1 MVAAATTQVREHHCL
16 SCGFDMSRLDMTVLY
31 AKQGAAGRKLR
42 CPICGSN
49 RLSIAALEKIFFRPG
64 ALTWARWGDANA
76 GQPGV
81 ISVGKLRLKVQG
93 EIKTLTKEM
102 VCFRAVP
109 TFVSSGAR
117 LWPTMPVR
125 PEFIDVLDPVA
136 LEDAQRNPSKYG
148 KQVQE
153 AGRSRYQYLLPLRGL
168 SEKEWPTHTC
178 DVLPADP
185 AGAGESEAFRGVS
198 VRMWP
203 NLKRPHSAWK
213 FYVLSV
219 GAANEK
225 GMEIFAKGRDFR
237 AHALVP
243 KPQGDGV
250 VRMREV
256 SYGWEPISTEHG
268 AEGASPATQRVLA
281 NDTGRP
287 AWVSLAFYPPQG
299 SSASGDPL
307 GGGLFA
313 IAPGDPTAVPG
324 DSWQVGL
331 DFGTSNTVVAMR
343 FPDGSKRTVQPEK
356 GRAKSSTTFQVID
369 GGAQT
374 LFRGI
379 DLWPGGGWSG
389 PYNDLLPSE
398 LAATRRW
405 VDIGARGAGEIT
417 ALKFGEELGIPLRGG
432 HSKMSSENV
441 VNEFKWKRTVAR
453 DKPAV
458 GDTDKVQ
465 ALQSRFLEGAMLMTL
480 AARLSEEDIAPRT
493 VNVQYSYPL
502 AFDTEDF
509 ESLRHA
515 TDQASSRL
523 EQLTGAQVIFNRSEL
538 DEAQA
543 AVAQEAADKM
553 FRVYLDLGG
562 GSFEILIEDT
572 WARRNEFGHTG
583 MHPHVFS
590 TSIFFGGSTYLRS
603 LVGNNEG
610 ERQGTCLM
618 PDVASYAQLAGL
630 VRSMASGRQLVTSRN
645 VIQEAREQKA
655 VRRARAY
662 FGYIVELIARV
673 LAGMC
678 LEHGRTVDG
687 RLDLTKNRLFTRVET
702 PTRRWILGTLKGPAS
717 ERRVEFELVLLGN
730 GWGFGEIV
738 LDGMATVEQMMAER
752 VRKRLM
758 DLLCETPV
766 AKEISDGEISLVI
779 ENNGR
784 TMVNPSLSI
793 EMTYVMPEE
802 GTHRKSRVARGLLE
816 SSSGNSGVARRTPER
831 HGVLGWDVWLNDS
844 GRRLPWYRPFGLGGE
859 DDREKLRNEAS
870 KERAQA
876 PQSQPQAA
884 QPASAQPMQA
894 MQAMQPMQQPM
905 QASQPMMGQSPM
917 MGAMNPMMGMM
928 PGAMNPMMGQSPM
941 MGAMGGMGMMPS
953 FSPLEG
959 AVMSIRQ
966 SWPNIV
972 AMAQQSGMDPKTYCE
987 RYLWQVATQMGATV
1001 GKNAAGYLA
1010 HEQWQ
1015 RAAQAVAMSGM
1026 APEQQQW
1033 MLAQQW
1039 QMVSAAAAQQ
1049 GKTAEQALAQMRWDA
1064 VLSSMFGAGSYPLP
1078 QG

>member
-1 MVAAATTQVREHHCL
+1 MVAAATTQAREHHCL
-16 SCGFDMSRLDMTVLY
+16 TCGFDMSRLDMTVLY

-49 RLSIAALEKIFFRPG
+49 RLAITALERIFFRPG

-81 ISVGKLRLKVQG
+81 ISVGKFRLKVQG

-109 TFVSSGAR
+109 TFVSGGAR

-136 LEDAQRNPSKYG
+136 LEEAQRNPAKFG

-153 AGRSRYQYLLPLRGL
+153 GGRSRFQYLLPLRGL

-185 AGAGESEAFRGVS
+185 SGAGESEAFRGVS
-198 VRMWP
+198 VRLWP

-225 GMEIFAKGRDFR
+225 GLELFAKGRDFR

-250 VRMREV
+250 VRVREL
-256 SYGWEPISTEHG
+256 SYGWEPIATEHG
-268 AEGASPATQRVLA
+268 AEGASGATQRVLA

-299 SSASGDPL
+299 SSGSGDPL

-331 DFGTSNTVVAMR
+331 DFGTSNTVLAMR
-343 FPDGSKRTVQPEK
+343 FPDGTRRTVQPEK
-356 GRAKSSTTFQVID
+356 GRARASTTFQVID
-369 GGAQT
+369 GGPHT
-374 LFRGI
+374 IFRGI
-379 DLWPGGGWSG
+379 DLWPGGAWSG

-405 VDIGARGAGEIT
+405 VDIGARGASEISN
-417 ALKFGEELGIPLRGG
+417 LKFGEELGIPLRGG

-441 VNEFKWKRTVAR
+441 VNEFKWKRSVAR

-465 ALQSRFLEGAMLMTL
+465 ALQARFLEGAVLMTL
-480 AARLSEEDIAPRT
+480 AARLAEEDIAPRT

-515 TDQASSRL
+515 TDQASHRL

-590 TSIFFGGSTYLRS
+590 TSIFFGGSAYLRS
-603 LVGNNEG
+603 LVGNNEV

-678 LEHGRTVDG
+678 LEHGRTPDG
-687 RLDLTKNRLFTRVET
+687 RIDLTRNRLFTRVET

-717 ERRVEFELVLLGN
+717 ERRIEFELILLGN

-758 DLLCETPV
+758 DLLSETPV
-766 AKEISDGEISLVI
+766 AREISDGEISLVI
-779 ENNGR
+779 DSNGR
-784 TMVNPSLSI
+784 STVHPSLSI
-793 EMTYVMPEE
+793 EMSYVMPEE

-816 SSSGNSGVARRTPER
+816 SSAGNAGVARRTPER

-870 KERAQA
+870 KERAQ
-876 PQSQPQAA
+876 QQQQPAAAA
-884 QPASAQPMQA
+884 QPVANVANPMAMAMAMAPMQPAMPMQPQPAQPPV
-894 MQAMQPMQQPM
+894 MQP
-905 QASQPMMGQSPM
+905 PMMGMPS
-917 MGAMNPMMGMM
+917 PMMGMM
-928 PGAMNPMMGQSPM
+928 PGAM
-941 MGAMGGMGMMPS
+941 GAMGGMPGMPMMQS

-959 AVMSIRQ
+959 AAMSLRQ
-966 SWPNIV
+966 SWPNIA
-972 AMAQQSGMDPKTYCE
+972 AMAQQSGMDPKNYCE
-987 RYLWQVATQMGATV
+987 RYLWQVATQMGTSMAKT
-1001 GKNAAGYLA
+1001 AAGYLA

-1015 RAAQAVAMSGM
+1015 RVAQALAMSGLS
-1026 APEQQQW
+1026 PEQQQW

-1039 QMVSAAAAQQ
+1039 QMVTATAAQR
-1049 GKTAEQALAQMRWDA
+1049 GESAERALAQMRWDA
-1064 VLSSMFGAGSYPLP
+1064 VLSSLFGAGSYPLP
-1078 QG
+1078 QA

>member
-1 MVAAATTQVREHHCL
+1 
-16 SCGFDMSRLDMTVLY
+16 MTVLY
-31 AKQGAAGRKLR
+31 AKQGVAGRKLR
-42 CPICGSN
+42 CPICGSAK
-49 RLSIAALEKIFFRPG
+49 LSIKALDRIFFRPG

-81 ISVGKLRLKVQG
+81 IAAGKFRLKVQG
-93 EIKTLTKEM
+93 EIRTLTKEM

-109 TFVSSGAR
+109 TFVSGGAR
-117 LWPTMPVR
+117 QWPALPVR

-136 LEDAQRNPSKYG
+136 LEEAQRDPSRFG
-148 KQVQE
+148 KHVQE
-153 AGRSRYQYLLPLRGL
+153 GGRARYQYLLPLRGL
-168 SEKEWPTHTC
+168 SEKEWPTVTC

-185 AGAGESEAFRGVS
+185 SGAGESESFRGVS
-198 VRMWP
+198 VRLWP
-203 NLKRPHSAWK
+203 NLKRPHQAWK

-225 GMEIFAKGRDFR
+225 GLELFAKGRDFR

-243 KPQGDGV
+243 KPQGEGV

-256 SYGWEPISTEHG
+256 AYAWEPIVTEHG
-268 AEGASPATQRVLA
+268 VEGANGATTRVLA
-281 NDTGRP
+281 NDSGRP
-287 AWVSLAFYPPQG
+287 SWVSLAFYPPQG
-299 SSASGDPL
+299 SSGSGDPL

-313 IAPGDPTAVPG
+313 IPAGDPTAVPG

-331 DFGTSNTVVAMR
+331 DFGTSNTVLAMR
-343 FPDGSKRTVQPEK
+343 FPDGTKRTIQPER
-356 GRAKSSTTFQVID
+356 GRNRTSTTFHVID

-374 LFRGI
+374 LHRGL

-405 VDIGARGAGEIT
+405 VDIGARGADEILN
-417 ALKFGEELGIPLRGG
+417 LKFGEELGIPLRGG
-432 HSKMSSENV
+432 HSKVSSENV
-441 VNEFKWKRTVAR
+441 VNEFKWKRSVAR

-458 GDTDKVQ
+458 GDTDKVH
-465 ALQSRFLEGAMLMTL
+465 ALQARFLEGALLMTL
-480 AARLSEEDIAPRT
+480 AARLSEEEIAPRT

-515 TDQASSRL
+515 TERASQRL
-523 EQLTGAQVIFNRSEL
+523 EALTGAQVIFNRSEL

-572 WARRNEFGHTG
+572 WARRSEFGHAG
-583 MHPHVFS
+583 MHPQVFS
-590 TSIFFGGSTYLRS
+590 TSIFFGGSAYLRS
-603 LVGNNEG
+603 LVGNNET

-618 PDVASYAQLAGL
+618 PDVSSYAQLAGL
-630 VRSMASGRQLVTSRN
+630 VRTMASGRQLVTSRN

-662 FGYIVELIARV
+662 FGYIVEMIARV

-678 LEHGRTVDG
+678 LEHGRTADG
-687 RLDLTKNRLFTRVET
+687 RLDLTRNRLFTRVET
-702 PTRRWILGTLKGPAS
+702 PSRRWILGTLKGPAS
-717 ERRVEFELVLLGN
+717 ERRIEFELVLLGN

-758 DLLCETPV
+758 DLLCDTPI
-766 AKEISDGEISLVI
+766 AREIADGEISLVT
-779 ENNGR
+779 EVNGR
-784 TMVNPSLSI
+784 TTLHPSLSI
-793 EMTYVMPEE
+793 EMSYVMPEE

-816 SSSGNSGVARRTPER
+816 SHSGETAGGPRTPER

-844 GRRLPWYRPFGLGGE
+844 GRRVPWYRPFGLGGE
-859 DDREKLRNEAS
+859 DQREKLREEAA
-870 KERAQA
+870 KERAEQQRA
-876 PQSQPQAA
+876 K
-884 QPASAQPMQA
+884 PA
-894 MQAMQPMQQPM
+894 QQPM
-905 QASQPMMGQSPM
+905 MPAQPPMMPAQQPMMPAQQPQPQPQPM
-917 MGAMNPMMGMM
+917 MPAMPQGQFGGVPGMMPGMM
-928 PGAMNPMMGQSPM
+928 PGAMP
-941 MGAMGGMGMMPS
+941 GMMPAMMPS
-953 FSPLEG
+953 YSPLEG
-959 AVMSIRQ
+959 AAMSLRQ
-966 SWPNIV
+966 SWPNIA

-987 RYLWQVATQMGATV
+987 RYLWQVAAQLGASVAKT
-1001 GKNAAGYLA
+1001 AAGYLA
-1010 HEQWQ
+1010 FEQWQ
-1015 RAAQAVAMSGM
+1015 RVTQSMAMSGLS
-1026 APEQQQW
+1026 PEQQQW

-1039 QMVSAAAAQQ
+1039 QMVNASAAQR
-1049 GKTAEQALAQMRWDA
+1049 GESPERALAQMRWDA
-1064 VLSSMFGAGSYPLP
+1064 VLSSLFGPGTYALP

>member
-1 MVAAATTQVREHHCL
+1 MVAAATTQAREHHCL
-16 SCGFDMSRLDMTVLY
+16 TCGFDMSRLDMTVLY

-49 RLSIAALEKIFFRPG
+49 RLSITALERIFFRPG

-81 ISVGKLRLKVQG
+81 ISVGKFRLKVQG

-109 TFVSSGAR
+109 TFVSGGAR

-136 LEDAQRNPSKYG
+136 LEEAQRNPAKFG

-153 AGRSRYQYLLPLRGL
+153 AGRSRFQYLLPLRGL

-185 AGAGESEAFRGVS
+185 SGAGESEAFRGVS
-198 VRMWP
+198 LRLWP

-225 GMEIFAKGRDFR
+225 GLELFAKGRDFR

-250 VRMREV
+250 VRVREL
-256 SYGWEPISTEHG
+256 SYGWEPIATEHG
-268 AEGASPATQRVLA
+268 AEGSSGATQRVLA

-299 SSASGDPL
+299 SSGSGDPL

-331 DFGTSNTVVAMR
+331 DFGTSNTVLAMR
-343 FPDGSKRTVQPEK
+343 FPDGTRRTVQPEK
-356 GRAKSSTTFQVID
+356 GRARASTTFQVID
-369 GGAQT
+369 GGPHT
-374 LFRGI
+374 IFRGI
-379 DLWPGGGWSG
+379 DLWPGGAWSG

-417 ALKFGEELGIPLRGG
+417 GLKFGEELGIPLRGG

-441 VNEFKWKRTVAR
+441 VNEFKWKRSVAR

-465 ALQSRFLEGAMLMTL
+465 ALQARFLEGAMLMTL
-480 AARLSEEDIAPRT
+480 AARLAEEDIAPRT

-515 TDQASSRL
+515 TDQASHRL

-590 TSIFFGGSTYLRS
+590 TSIFFGGSAYLRS
-603 LVGNNEG
+603 LVGNNEA

-678 LEHGRTVDG
+678 LEHGRTPDG
-687 RLDLTKNRLFTRVET
+687 RIDLTRNRLFTRVET

-717 ERRVEFELVLLGN
+717 ERRIEFELILLGN

-758 DLLCETPV
+758 DLLSETPV
-766 AKEISDGEISLVI
+766 AREISDGEISLVI
-779 ENNGR
+779 DSNGR
-784 TMVNPSLSI
+784 STVHPSLSI
-793 EMTYVMPEE
+793 EMSYVMPEE

-816 SSSGNSGVARRTPER
+816 SSAGNAGVARRTPER

-870 KERAQA
+870 KERAQQQQQQPAHA
-876 PQSQPQAA
+876 PAA
-884 QPASAQPMQA
+884 QPAAAMAMPMAPMQPAMPMQPQPAQPP
-894 MQAMQPMQQPM
+894 AMQP
-905 QASQPMMGQSPM
+905 PMMGMPS
-917 MGAMNPMMGMM
+917 PMMGMM
-928 PGAMNPMMGQSPM
+928 PGAMPG
-941 MGAMGGMGMMPS
+941 MGAMGGMPGMSMMQS

-959 AVMSIRQ
+959 AAMSLRQ
-966 SWPNIV
+966 SWPNIA
-972 AMAQQSGMDPKTYCE
+972 AMAQQSGMDPKNYCE
-987 RYLWQVATQMGATV
+987 RYLWQVATQMGTSMAKT
-1001 GKNAAGYLA
+1001 AAGYLA

-1015 RAAQAVAMSGM
+1015 RVAQALAMSGL

-1039 QMVSAAAAQQ
+1039 QMVTATAAQR
-1049 GKTAEQALAQMRWDA
+1049 GESAERALAQMRWDA
-1064 VLSSMFGAGSYPLP
+1064 VLSSLFGAGSYPLP
-1078 QG
+1078 QA

>member
-1 MVAAATTQVREHHCL
+1 MVAAATTTQASEHHCQA
-16 SCGFDMSRLDMTVLY
+16 CGFDLSRLDMSVLY

-42 CPICGSN
+42 CPICGST
-49 RLSIAALEKIFFRPG
+49 RLSIRALERIFFRPG

-81 ISVGKLRLKVQG
+81 ISVGKFRLRVQG
-93 EIKTLTKEM
+93 EVKTLTKEM

-109 TFVSSGAR
+109 TFVSGGAR

-136 LEDAQRNPSKYG
+136 LEEAQRDPSRFG

-153 AGRSRYQYLLPLRGL
+153 GGRSRYQYLLPLRGL
-168 SEKEWPTHTC
+168 GEKEWPTVTC

-185 AGAGESEAFRGVS
+185 SGAGESEAFRGVS
-198 VRMWP
+198 VRLWP
-203 NLKRPHSAWK
+203 HLKRPHSAWK

-225 GMEIFAKGRDFR
+225 GLELFAKGRDFR

-243 KPQGDGV
+243 RPQGDGV
-250 VRMREV
+250 LRMREV
-256 SYGWEPISTEHG
+256 SYGWVSIATEHG
-268 AEGASPATQRVLA
+268 AEGSSAATQRVLA

-299 SSASGDPL
+299 SSSSGDPL

-313 IAPGDPTAVPG
+313 IPPGDPTAVPG
-324 DSWQVGL
+324 DSWQLGL

-343 FPDGSKRTVQPEK
+343 FPDGTRRTVQPEK
-356 GRAKSSTTFQVID
+356 GRARASTTFQVID
-369 GGAQT
+369 GGAHT
-374 LFRGI
+374 IFRGI
-379 DLWPGGGWSG
+379 DLWPGGTWSG

-405 VDIGARGAGEIT
+405 VDIGARGAQEISN
-417 ALKFGEELGIPLRGG
+417 LKFGEELGIPLRGG
-432 HSKMSSENV
+432 HSKVSSENV
-441 VNEFKWKRTVAR
+441 VNEFKWKRSVAR

-458 GDTDKVQ
+458 GDTDKVV
-465 ALQSRFLEGAMLMTL
+465 ALQSRFLEGAVLMTL
-480 AARLSEEDIAPRT
+480 AARLAEEDIAPRT

-515 TDQASSRL
+515 TEQASHKL
-523 EQLTGAQVIFNRSEL
+523 EALTGAQVIFNRSEL

-583 MHPHVFS
+583 MNPHVFS

-603 LVGNNEG
+603 LVGNNET

-618 PDVASYAQLAGL
+618 PDVASYAQLAAL
-630 VRSMASGRQLVTSRN
+630 VRTMASGRQLVTSRN

-678 LEHGRTVDG
+678 LEHGRTHDG
-687 RLDLTKNRLFTRVET
+687 RIDLTKNRLFTRVET

-766 AKEISDGEISLVI
+766 AKEISDGEMALVI
-779 ENNGR
+779 ESQGR
-784 TMVNPSLSI
+784 TMMQPALSI
-793 EMTYVMPEE
+793 EMSYVMPEE

-816 SSSGNSGVARRTPER
+816 SHSGKSGVARRTPER

-844 GRRLPWYRPFGLGGE
+844 GRRIPWYRPFGLGGE
-859 DDREKLRNEAS
+859 DDRERLRSEAS
-870 KERAQA
+870 KERNAQQSSSA
-876 PQSQPQAA
+876 PTQGAPMAGAMAPMAA
-884 QPASAQPMQA
+884 QPMAPMAMAPQAQPGMA
-894 MQAMQPMQQPM
+894 
-905 QASQPMMGQSPM
+905 PM
-917 MGAMNPMMGMM
+917 MGAMPGAMPGAMM
-928 PGAMNPMMGQSPM
+928 PGAMNPMMGGMNPM
-941 MGAMGGMGMMPS
+941 MGMMAQY
-953 FSPLEG
+953 SPLEG
-959 AVMSIRQ
+959 AVMSLRQ
-966 SWPNIV
+966 SWPNIA
-972 AMAQQSGMDPKTYCE
+972 AMAQASGVDPKTYCE
-987 RYLWQVATQMGATV
+987 RYLFQCAQQLGTSV
-1001 GKNAAGYLA
+1001 GKNGVGYLA

-1015 RAAQAVAMSGM
+1015 KVAQALAMSGL

-1039 QMVSAAAAQQ
+1039 QMVVATAQQ
-1049 GKTAEQALAQMRWDA
+1049 RGESAERALAQVRWDGLLA
-1064 VLSSMFGAGSYPLP
+1064 SMFGAGSYALP
-1078 QG
+1078 NG

>member
-1 MVAAATTQVREHHCL
+1 MVAAATTQAREHHCL
-16 SCGFDMSRLDMTVLY
+16 TCGFDMSRLDMTVLY

-49 RLSIAALEKIFFRPG
+49 RLAITALERIFFRPG

-81 ISVGKLRLKVQG
+81 ISVGKFRLKVQG

-109 TFVSSGAR
+109 TFVSGGAR

-136 LEDAQRNPSKYG
+136 LEEAQRNPAKFG

-153 AGRSRYQYLLPLRGL
+153 AGRSRFQYLLPLRGL

-185 AGAGESEAFRGVS
+185 SGAGESEAFRGVS
-198 VRMWP
+198 VRLWP

-225 GMEIFAKGRDFR
+225 GLELFAKGRDFR

-250 VRMREV
+250 VRVREL
-256 SYGWEPISTEHG
+256 SHGWEPIATEHG
-268 AEGASPATQRVLA
+268 AEGASGATQRVLA

-299 SSASGDPL
+299 SSGSGDPL

-331 DFGTSNTVVAMR
+331 DFGTSNTVLAMR
-343 FPDGSKRTVQPEK
+343 FPDGTRRTVQPEK
-356 GRAKSSTTFQVID
+356 GRARASTTFQVID
-369 GGAQT
+369 GGPHT
-374 LFRGI
+374 IFRGI
-379 DLWPGGGWSG
+379 DLWPGGAWSG

-417 ALKFGEELGIPLRGG
+417 NLKFGEELGIPLRGG

-441 VNEFKWKRTVAR
+441 VNEFKWKRSVAR

-465 ALQSRFLEGAMLMTL
+465 ALQARFLEGAMLMTL
-480 AARLSEEDIAPRT
+480 AARLAEEDIAPRT

-515 TDQASSRL
+515 TDQASHRL

-590 TSIFFGGSTYLRS
+590 TSIFFGGSAYLRS
-603 LVGNNEG
+603 LVGNNEA

-678 LEHGRTVDG
+678 LEHGRTPDG
-687 RLDLTKNRLFTRVET
+687 RIDLTRNRLFTRVET

-717 ERRVEFELVLLGN
+717 ERRIEFELILLGN

-758 DLLCETPV
+758 DLLSETPV
-766 AKEISDGEISLVI
+766 AREISDGEISLVI
-779 ENNGR
+779 DSNGR
-784 TMVNPSLSI
+784 STVHPSLSI
-793 EMTYVMPEE
+793 EMSYVMPEE

-816 SSSGNSGVARRTPER
+816 SSAGNAGVARRTPER

-870 KERAQA
+870 KERAQQQQQPAHA
-876 PQSQPQAA
+876 PAA
-884 QPASAQPMQA
+884 QPAANVANPMAMPMAMAMAPMQPAMPMQPQPAQPP
-894 MQAMQPMQQPM
+894 AMQP
-905 QASQPMMGQSPM
+905 PMMGMPS
-917 MGAMNPMMGMM
+917 PMMGMM
-928 PGAMNPMMGQSPM
+928 PGAMGGMPGMPMMQ
-941 MGAMGGMGMMPS
+941 S

-959 AVMSIRQ
+959 AAMSLRQ
-966 SWPNIV
+966 SWPNIA
-972 AMAQQSGMDPKTYCE
+972 AMAQQSGIDPKNYCE
-987 RYLWQVATQMGATV
+987 RYLWQVATQMGTSMAKT
-1001 GKNAAGYLA
+1001 AAGYLA

-1015 RAAQAVAMSGM
+1015 RVAQALAMSGLS
-1026 APEQQQW
+1026 PEQQQW

-1039 QMVSAAAAQQ
+1039 QMVTATAAQR
-1049 GKTAEQALAQMRWDA
+1049 GESAERALAQMRWDA
-1064 VLSSMFGAGSYPLP
+1064 VLSSLFGAGSYPLP
-1078 QG
+1078 QA